1 MMMDVMAGIILLT
14 ALAGALAV
22 ATNLRQRN
30 AQHLIDQRAAM
41 RIAQDALAAGQA
53 PENSPA
59 KVSVARTGKLPA
71 ALPRPIPSE
80 SRQCRWQSDLF
91 ASGTSATPPACVP
104 RLDNSSTWLTRRR
117 VHE

>member
-41 RIAQDALAAGQA
+41 RIAQDALAAGHA
-53 PENSPA
+53 PENSLA
-59 KVSVARTGKLPA
+59 KVSIGHTGKRVASREWIEVSVVYNGRHA
-71 ALPRPIPSE
+71 ALAG
-80 SRQCRWQSDLF
+80 L
-91 ASGTSATPPACVP
+91 APAEGGA
-104 RLDNSSTWLTRRR
+104 R
-117 VHE
+117 

>member
-1 MMMDVMAGIILLT
+1 MRTKIPKRISRGPGFMMIDVMAGIILLT

-30 AQHLIDQRAAM
+30 AQHLADQRAAM

-59 KVSVARTGKLPA
+59 KISIARTGKHLGQREWIEVTVLYNGRHA
-71 ALPRPIPSE
+71 ALAG
-80 SRQCRWQSDLF
+80 L
-91 ASGTSATPPACVP
+91 APAEGGSP
-104 RLDNSSTWLTRRR
+104 
-117 VHE
+117 